1 MDDTLQAVDDAQE
14 LREDVAGIL
23 AEVREKRIPQ
33 RYYRH
38 NPYIVLAAAAGAGYV
53 AGGGLFSP
61 FTRRLV
67 RIGMKALFVPIAAA
81 QFKGTL
87 GPEE

>member
-1 MDDTLQAVDDAQE
+1 MDDTMQALDDADQ
-14 LREDVAGIL
+14 LREDVGQIVTQ
-23 AEVREKRIPQ
+23 VRDKQIPQ

-81 QFKGTL
+81 QFKGTF
-87 GPEE
+87 GADE

>member
-1 MDDTLQAVDDAQE
+1 MDDTMQPLDEAQA
-14 LREDVAGIL
+14 LREDVAEVV
-23 AEVREKRIPQ
+23 AQVRERRIPQ

-38 NPYIVLAAAAGAGYV
+38 NPYIVLAAAAGVGYV
-53 AGGGLFSP
+53 AGGGIFSP

-87 GPEE
+87 GAEE